1 MPVNAIGKGLDFS
14 HSAVKIGP
22 KSQDYDKSIF
32 AFDLDLDGSASSS
45 GTVA

>member
-14 HSAVKIGP
+14 HSAVAIQQNT
-22 KSQDYDKSIF
+22 QDYDKSIF
-32 AFDLDLDGSASSS
+32 AYDLDLDGSASSS